1 MEGITI
7 SNSVQFFLRGLS
19 SDNLYRNVKTV
30 GAWIYNNDGFSIGN
44 NGAIEDCFIH
54 ANDDAIKVI
63 VCVRA
68 SRSARAYCGRLART
82 HTHTYLTHTHT
93 HTSLSL
99 THTHLSL

>member
-68 SRSARAYCGRLART
+68 S
-82 HTHTYLTHTHT
+82 
-93 HTSLSL
+93 
-99 THTHLSL
+99 